1 MMGRGRMVEAAEG
14 REGGG
19 RERGGGEEAGR
30 GGRQR
35 GVPPKNRTKTEKKKQ
50 PVFCLFFVFS
60 CFFAKKMKNGRTSS
74 TFLKQKQKKNIQ
86 KT

>member
-35 GVPPKNRTKTEKKKQ
+35 GVPPKNRKKTEKKQ
-50 PVFCLFFVFS
+50 PVFCLFFVCFLYVFFLFFVCLFS
-60 CFFAKKMKNGRTSS
+60 VFFEKS
-74 TFLKQKQKKNIQ
+74 
-86 KT
+86 